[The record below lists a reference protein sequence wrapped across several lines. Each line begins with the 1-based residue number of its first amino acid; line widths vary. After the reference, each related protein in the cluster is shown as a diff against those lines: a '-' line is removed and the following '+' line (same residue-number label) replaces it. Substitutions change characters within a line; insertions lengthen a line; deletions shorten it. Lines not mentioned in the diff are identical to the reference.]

1 MIKLTSQRQIP
12 SRSIFAFVLMLAVV
26 GGCAAQPQH
35 RSGWSASG
43 GFDAG
48 VNYFAMPR
56 GSAAAGQGL
65 VPTAPLR
72 CVQRAPRLCFG
83 FQVAEQDLGVR

>member
-12 SRSIFAFVLMLAVV
+12 SRSMFAFVLMLAVV
-26 GGCAAQPQH
+26 GGCAAQPP
-35 RSGWSASG
+35 ASG